1 MNLFYKNSILVCI
14 NQLMHGSEY
23 VSDFLV
29 VFADETDIWADTL
42 DITVNDVTEFIR
54 FICSLD
60 NGMIL
65 VLGIGKPKACS
76 RFNGVNNLLLVC
88 LDKGRWGGIS
98 FQ

>member
-1 MNLFYKNSILVCI
+1 
-14 NQLMHGSEY
+14 MHGSEY

-65 VLGIGKPKACS
+65 VLGRCKSKVAVDLMVSVISCLSSSKKAD
-76 RFNGVNNLLLVC
+76 GEE
-88 LDKGRWGGIS
+88 
-98 FQ
+98 